1 MDVVMLVIEVV
12 MLVMEEITLKGELG
26 MLEVQGGPGGVALV
40 MLARIS
46 KRDSFSQFFRS

>member
-26 MLEVQGGPGGVALV
+26 MLEV
-40 MLARIS
+40 LAYAEGCGILGT
-46 KRDSFSQFFRS
+46 FFFFFFCAPPCIQT